1 MHRFIFSLELY
12 IFREGL
18 RLSDSDDLPNPSVVS
33 PCQYHDT
40 ASFNSL
46 SAKLNW
52 LGFSI
57 LHANVRNLKKNLE
70 PLIILLSELNHP
82 PHFIA
87 ITETKINKD
96 TGLNFAP
103 NMPGYSFT
111 HSDTV
116 CSWWCCYLHQRRY
129 LICGTPWPFRN
140 IDRGWKLMP
149 RSHTKW

>member
-57 LHANVRNLKKNLE
+57 LHANVRSFKKNLE
-70 PLIILLSELNHP
+70 PLKILFSELNHP

-103 NMPGYSFT
+103 NMPGYSFA
-111 HSDTV
+111 HSDTQYAAGGV
-116 CSWWCCYLHQRRY
+116 VIY
-129 LICGTPWPFRN
+129 TKDN
-140 IDRGWKLMP
+140 ILLYMWYAMTFQKYWERLKAYG
-149 RSHTKW
+149 